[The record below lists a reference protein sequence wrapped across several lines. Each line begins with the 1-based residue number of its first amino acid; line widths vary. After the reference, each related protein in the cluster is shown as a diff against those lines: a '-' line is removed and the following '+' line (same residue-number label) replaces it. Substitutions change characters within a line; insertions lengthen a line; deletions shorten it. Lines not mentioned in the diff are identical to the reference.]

1 MTLDGVGMTPNEFL
15 PWIIAVVG
23 LSVIA
28 YIYVCRRE
36 NNTPSRL
43 LWLLLLISVPILSS
57 IAAFLYYW
65 LLQPVL
71 QKREQKAP

>member
-1 MTLDGVGMTPNEFL
+1 MTPDGMGMTPNEFL

-28 YIYVCRRE
+28 FIYVCRRE
-36 NNTPSRL
+36 NNTTSRL
-43 LWLLLLISVPILSS
+43 LWLLLLISVPILSP
-57 IAAFLYYW
+57 IVVLLYYW

-71 QKREQKAP
+71 HKRK